1 MNSSWVVSCVWN
13 NQLCNDVVT
22 DFVVNLFF
30 FPFGVPPQIL
40 REVSISHFLPAAT
53 EQKILS
59 LLVNLGR
66 RLHSLYIYTPI
77 FIHVLI

>member
-1 MNSSWVVSCVWN
+1 MNSSWVVSCIWN
-13 NQLCNDVVT
+13 NQLCNDAVT

-40 REVSISHFLPAAT
+40 REVSIS

-59 LLVNLGR
+59 LLVVA
-66 RLHSLYIYTPI
+66 SFYIYIYSYIYTYA
-77 FIHVLI
+77 HLN